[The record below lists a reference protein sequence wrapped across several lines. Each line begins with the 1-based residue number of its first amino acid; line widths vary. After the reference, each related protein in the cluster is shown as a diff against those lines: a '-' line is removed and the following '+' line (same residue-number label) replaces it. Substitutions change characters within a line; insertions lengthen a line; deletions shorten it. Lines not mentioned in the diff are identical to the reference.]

1 MSRQLGHS
9 KPTVTADHYAK
20 WCGGDD
26 YRDPMAPETVSF
38 RPIFSPES
46 PSYSRHS
53 GRSTRTGVSHA
64 NEEPSGIEGLGGAD
78 ERIRT
83 ADLRITNAL
92 LYQLSYVGI
101 ARYGWSG
108 GRSLAR
114 NRRSF
119 PGRIEVRIG
128 VARASC

>member
-1 MSRQLGHS
+1 M
-9 KPTVTADHYAK
+9 
-20 WCGGDD
+20 
-26 YRDPMAPETVSF
+26 
-38 RPIFSPES
+38 
-46 PSYSRHS
+46 
-53 GRSTRTGVSHA
+53 
-64 NEEPSGIEGLGGAD
+64 NGAD